1 MHEYGI
7 ALEIAR
13 ISLEE
18 ASRHG
23 PGRVSRV
30 GVTVGVL
37 RGIVP
42 ETLRYLFAHAV
53 AGTPAEGADLAIE
66 EEPVL
71 LSCPGCGEVP
81 SDRFAPDCPRCGGI
95 LSGVRGGESLSLSFL
110 EIEEPPGESRVAPGI
125 HECE

>member
-7 ALEIAR
+7 AREIAR
-13 ISLEE
+13 IALEE

-23 PGRVSRV
+23 PGRISRV
-30 GVTVGVL
+30 GITVGVL

-42 ETLRYLFAHAV
+42 DALRYLFAHV
-53 AGTPAEGADLAIE
+53 VEGTPAEGAELAIE

-71 LSCPGCGEVP
+71 LSCPGCGEIP

-95 LSGVRGGESLSLSFL
+95 LSGVRGGDSLSLSFL
-110 EIEEPPGESRVAPGI
+110 EIEEQTGAVSRSPD
-125 HECE
+125 